1 MVLRKTF
8 MDWKEGRMGA
18 DINKLLWIITSIA
31 AKYFTF
37 KKTFYFV
44 LGCNRLANNVVIVSG
59 EQRRDW
65 AIHTHKSILSP
76 LSSYP
81 GCHIT
86 LSRLYSR
93 TLLVTHFKH
102 GSVYTLISM
111 PHNIEQSS
119 LWDTVGPC
127 WSPILNIAVC
137 KCPSPIP

>member
-59 EQRRDW
+59 EQRRDS
-65 AIHTHKSILSP
+65 AIYMHVSTLP
-76 LSSYP
+76 QTSS
-81 GCHIT
+81 
-86 LSRLYSR
+86 SRL
-93 TLLVTHFKH
+93 TQ
-102 GSVYTLISM
+102 
-111 PHNIEQSS
+111 NIEQSS
-119 LWDTVGPC
+119 MCYTVGLC
-127 WSPILNIAVC
+127 WLSILNIAVC
-137 KCPSPIP
+137 TNELTYRTYAHRFRK